1 MIPNKDY
8 SKAFTWLVI
17 GLITVAV
24 WWTVY
29 GFIFN

>member
-8 SKAFTWLVI
+8 SKAFAWLVV

-29 GFIFN
+29 GCLFN